1 MIIHLCKINGKIIY
15 HFSKLSGL
23 FFWRG
28 GGGVLTC
35 PAFSFFFGGGVMQ
48 QETKD
53 LRLFCLNKVIFKD
66 GGVLK
71 ISIFKYHLLF

>member
-1 MIIHLCKINGKIIY
+1 MQDKRKNNISLLKIEWAFFLEGGGSVNLPCI
-15 HFSKLSGL
+15 FL
-23 FFWRG
+23 FFW
-28 GGGVLTC
+28 
-35 PAFSFFFGGGVMQ
+35 GGGVMQ

>member
-1 MIIHLCKINGKIIY
+1 MQDKRKNNISLLKIEWA
-15 HFSKLSGL
+15 
-23 FFWRG
+23 FFLEG

-35 PAFSFFFGGGVMQ
+35 PAFSFFLGGGGVMQ

>member
-28 GGGVLTC
+28 GGSVNLPC
-35 PAFSFFFGGGVMQ
+35 IFLFFGGGVMQ

>member
-28 GGGVLTC
+28 GGVLTC
-35 PAFSFFFGGGVMQ
+35 PAFSFFFLGGGVMQ

>member
-1 MIIHLCKINGKIIY
+1 MQDKRKNNISLLKIEWAFFLEGGGSVNLPCI
-15 HFSKLSGL
+15 FL
-23 FFWRG
+23 FFW
-28 GGGVLTC
+28 
-35 PAFSFFFGGGVMQ
+35 GGVMQ

>member
-23 FFWRG
+23 FFG
-28 GGGVLTC
+28 GGSVNLPC
-35 PAFSFFFGGGVMQ
+35 IFLFFGGGGGVMQ

-71 ISIFKYHLLF
+71 ISIFKYHLLS